1 MKGIIVY
8 KGKYGA
14 TRQYAEWLS
23 AELKLPVQP
32 AEDLTKEKL
41 SSFDYIIMGSSV
53 YVGKLL
59 MKKWLTKNS
68 AFLGDKKVFLFIVC
82 ATPDSEPAK
91 QQDIIKRNVP
101 APLLGSQN
109 IFFLPG
115 RLVRQK
121 LSRKDALILRLGSW
135 VEKDPVKK
143 KAMLSDIDGVKI
155 ENLSYIIESVRK
167 FTSGNI
173 ILSSAEAT

>member
-1 MKGIIVY
+1 MY

-14 TRQYAEWLS
+14 TRQYAEWLG

-32 AEDLTKEKL
+32 PEDLTKEKL

-68 AFLGDKKVFLFIVC
+68 VLFGDKKVFLFIVC

-155 ENLSYIIESVRK
+155 EDLSKIIESVKRLI
-167 FTSGNI
+167 SSNSMI
-173 ILSSAEAT
+173 SLSEAS